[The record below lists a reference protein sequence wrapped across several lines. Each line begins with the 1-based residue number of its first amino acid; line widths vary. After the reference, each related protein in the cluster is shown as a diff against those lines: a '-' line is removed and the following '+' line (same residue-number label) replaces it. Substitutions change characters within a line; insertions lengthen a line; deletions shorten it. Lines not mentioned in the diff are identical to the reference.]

1 MLSLG
6 GFAFASPWLL
16 LGFLVVPALWWL
28 LRVTPP
34 APRVL
39 HFPAIRLLLGL
50 VPPEETPAR
59 TPLWLILMRMALA
72 ALLILAL
79 AQPLLNPNA
88 ALPGNNSLLLVI
100 DDGWAAAVDWPA
112 RQHAMTELIERA
124 DREGRRLILLPTAPS
139 EAAAPPL
146 GLVRPADAKA
156 QIQAMRPK
164 PWPTDRA
171 AAQKRLDTLD
181 FQPGMAVYWFSDG
194 LDDKGAAH
202 ALLDRL
208 RRFGPV
214 RFIAPPGD
222 GLARLLAPSKSESR
236 DLTVSV
242 QRAVLGE
249 APPVA
254 LRAVGSDGR
263 LLARA
268 EAHFPADRGT
278 VDAGFKI
285 PTELRNRVDRIEI
298 DGEATSGATLLIDER
313 SRRRPVGIATE
324 AASGSSQPLLS
335 DTYYI
340 ERAAEPFA
348 ELRRGPALELI
359 KRDLSL
365 LVLPDGD
372 AGGVEEHAALLSWIE
387 SGGVLVRFAGPQLAD
402 HEDDDLLP
410 VTLRSGGRTIGGAMS
425 WEKPA
430 NLAPFPAESPFAGLD
445 VPGDVAVDR
454 QVLAEPS
461 VDLAAKTWAR
471 LSDGTPLVTGE
482 KRGKGWLVLVHTS
495 ANTSWSNLPLSGL
508 FVDMLRRLVQL
519 GQGIAGTGEG
529 VLPPWQTMDG
539 SGRLEQ
545 PPAAA
550 QPVPAA
556 DLAKIAVGPNHPP
569 GFYGTDETHRAL
581 NLSNSVPG
589 LIEIGAL
596 PADVV
601 RESYVRAPEIDLRPA
616 LLGLALLLALI
627 DILVGYGLRGL
638 LRAPGAA
645 GAALL
650 LLGLLTS
657 PGAGAQTGTL
667 TPHPAVSGPDRY
679 TIEATSELRLAYVKT
694 GDAETDQVSRAAM
707 VGLGNILSRRTAVET
722 GDPMEVDVETDEM
735 IFFPLI
741 YWPITTAE
749 KPLSAQAA
757 ERVNRYLATGGTIL
771 FDTRDEGSG
780 GGSFGIGDTADR
792 LQTLLA
798 GVKVPPLVQIPPDH
812 VLTKS
817 FYLMQDFPGRWDGGP
832 LWVEPV
838 EDRVNDGVSTVILG
852 SNDFASAWAVDA
864 QGFSSFAVVPGGE
877 AQREQ
882 AYRFGVNLVMYALTG
897 NYKADQVHVPA
908 ILERL
913 GQ

>member
-16 LGFLVVPALWWL
+16 LGFVVVPALWWL

-34 APRVL
+34 APRVVA
-39 HFPAIRLLLGL
+39 FPAIRLLLGL
-50 VPPEETPAR
+50 VPPEETPAK
-59 TPLWLILMRMALA
+59 TPLWLILMRMVLA

-79 AQPLLNPNA
+79 ARPLLNPTA
-88 ALPGNNSLLLVI
+88 ALPGNNTLLLVV
-100 DDGWAAAVDWPA
+100 DDGWASASDWPA
-112 RQHAMTELIERA
+112 RQRAMTELVERA
-124 DREGRRLILLPTAPS
+124 DREGRRLILLPTAP
-139 EAAAPPL
+139 EAVVAGPL
-146 GLVRPADAKA
+146 SILRPADAKA
-156 QIQAMRPK
+156 QIEAMRPE
-164 PWPTDRA
+164 PWPTDRKA
-171 AAQKRLDTLD
+171 ALARLDTVQ

-194 LDDKGAAH
+194 LDDKGGVS
-202 ALLDRL
+202 ALLERL
-208 RRFGPV
+208 RGFGPV
-214 RFIAPPGD
+214 RFVAPHGES
-222 GLARLLAPSKSESR
+222 LARLLSPPREESH
-236 DLTVSV
+236 DLAVSV
-242 QRAVLGE
+242 QRAALG
-249 APPVA
+249 AVPPVP

-268 EAHFPADRGT
+268 EARFPDDRGT
-278 VDAGFKI
+278 TQASFKM

-298 DGEATSGATLLIDER
+298 EGEATAGSTLLIDER
-313 SRRRPVGIATE
+313 ARRRPVGIASAT
-324 AASGSSQPLLS
+324 AVGSSQPLLS

-348 ELRRGPALELI
+348 EMRRGPALDLI

-365 LVLPDGD
+365 LILPEGD
-372 AGGVEEHAALLSWIE
+372 AGGADEHAELAKWIE
-387 SGGVLVRFAGPQLAD
+387 NGGVLVRFAGPALAE
-402 HEDDDLLP
+402 HQDDDLLP

-430 NLAPFPAESPFAGLD
+430 HLAAFPAESPFAGLD
-445 VPGDVAVDR
+445 VPEDVTVDR

-471 LSDGTPLVTGE
+471 LTDGTPLVTGE

-495 ANTSWSNLPLSGL
+495 ANTAWSNLSISGL
-508 FVDMLRRLVQL
+508 FVEMLRRMVEQ
-519 GQGIAGTGEG
+519 GQGIAGTGDG

-539 SGRLEQ
+539 YGRLEQ
-545 PPAAA
+545 PPTSA
-550 QPVPAA
+550 QPVQAG
-556 DLAKIAVGPNHPP
+556 DLAKTAIGPNHPP
-569 GFYGTDETHRAL
+569 GFYGTEESHRAL
-581 NLSNSVPG
+581 NLSASVPG

-596 PADVV
+596 PRDVV
-601 RESYVRAPEIDLRPA
+601 REGYAREPEVDLRPSLLA
-616 LLGLALLLALI
+616 AALLLGLI
-627 DILVGYGLRGL
+627 DLLVGYGLRGL
-638 LRAPGAA
+638 LRMPRAA

-650 LLGLLTS
+650 LGGLLLGS
-657 PGAGAQTGTL
+657 SAWAQSSQPL
-667 TPHPAVSGPDRY
+667 TPHPNVSGTDRF

-694 GDAETDQVSRAAM
+694 GDNEADQTSRAGL

-722 GDPMEVDVETDEM
+722 GDPMGVDVEADEL

-741 YWPITTAE
+741 YWPITTAQH
-749 KPLSAQAA
+749 PLSAQAA

-771 FDTRDEGSG
+771 FDTRDEGG
-780 GGSFGIGDTADR
+780 GAGPDMAER

-798 GVKVPPLVQIPPDH
+798 GVKVPPLVQVPPDH

-817 FYLMQDFPGRWDGGP
+817 FYLMQDFPGRWVGGP

-838 EDRVNDGVSTVILG
+838 EDRVNDGVSTVVLG
-852 SNDFASAWAVDA
+852 SNDFAAAWAVDA
-864 QGFSSFAVVPGGE
+864 QGFPSYAVVPGGE
-877 AQREQ
+877 QQREQ